1 MEKALLFSD
10 SHGSNEDMI
19 NVIKQYAG
27 QVSAVFH
34 MGDIQGAEGLLQ
46 NAASEIGCLAYIVRG
61 NCDRNPDLKE
71 ANVIGFAGKRIA
83 LCHGHRFGGYGDP
96 DMDSLRYFGEEN
108 NADVVLFGHTHKPF
122 CEKFG
127 EVLICN
133 PGSISQPRGGS
144 KKGYA
149 VLVVDEDEVSVE
161 FFEV

>member
-71 ANVIGFAGKRIA
+71 ANVIGFAGKRITWDRRLA
-83 LCHGHRFGGYGDP
+83 FASYKARRGVSAFFFLSRIRRLITSSAFAP
-96 DMDSLRYFGEEN
+96 ERSSR
-108 NADVVLFGHTHKPF
+108 VLKRP
-122 CEKFG
+122 
-127 EVLICN
+127 
-133 PGSISQPRGGS
+133 
-144 KKGYA
+144 
-149 VLVVDEDEVSVE
+149 
-161 FFEV
+161 